1 MKYFLQ
7 IVVLCVGLCNFIAV
21 SANPDAENL
30 AKSTVDKVL
39 QVIRA
44 EKAEF
49 EADPSK
55 LYALVDNVVLPN
67 FDFERMS
74 KLVLAQNWN
83 TANADQK
90 SRFIQEFRALI
101 VRTYARSL
109 LDYTDQ
115 EIKFLPSRDNGERR
129 TTVRTEVTKPGTN
142 KAIPIDYE
150 MYLPNDLW
158 KVYDVKVDSVS
169 LVMNYRSSYADEI
182 RKNGLDAL
190 IDQLKNKSADAMK
203 SGAK

>member
-1 MKYFLQ
+1 MKHLFQSLFL
-7 IVVLCVGLCNFIAV
+7 CFGLMSFLPAQ
-21 SANPDAENL
+21 ANPDAENL

-44 EKAEF
+44 EKSAF

-55 LYALVDNVVLPN
+55 LYALVDDVVLPN
-67 FDFERMS
+67 FDFERMA

-83 TANADQK
+83 AANDDQK
-90 SRFIQEFRALI
+90 ARFIKEFRALI

-115 EIKFLPSRDNGERR
+115 EVKFLPSRSEDDRR
-129 TTVRTEVTKPGTN
+129 VTIRTEVVKPGTS
-142 KAIPIDYE
+142 KAIPIDYD
-150 MYLPNDLW
+150 MYLPSAQW
-158 KVYDVKVDSVS
+158 KVYDVKVDGVS
-169 LVMNYRSSYADEI
+169 LVMNYRSSYAEEI
-182 RKNGLDAL
+182 RKNGLDGL
-190 IDQLKNKSADAMK
+190 ISQLKTKSADAMK

>member
-1 MKYFLQ
+1 MKHLFQSFLICFSLISFSPAQ
-7 IVVLCVGLCNFIAV
+7 
-21 SANPDAENL
+21 ANPDAENL

-39 QVIRA
+39 QVIRT
-44 EKAEF
+44 EKSAF

-67 FDFERMS
+67 FDFERMA

-83 TANADQK
+83 AANDDQK
-90 SRFIQEFRALI
+90 SRFIKEFRALI

-115 EIKFLPSRDNGERR
+115 EVKFLPSRSEDDRR
-129 TTVRTEVTKPGTN
+129 ATVRTEVVKPGTN
-142 KAIPIDYE
+142 KAIPIDYD
-150 MYLPNDLW
+150 MYLPKNQW
-158 KVYDVKVDSVS
+158 KVYDVKVDGVS
-169 LVMNYRSSYADEI
+169 LVMNYRSSYAEEI
-182 RKNGLDAL
+182 RKSGLDGL

>member
-7 IVVLCVGLCNFIAV
+7 IVALCVGLCQFVSV

-30 AKSTVDKVL
+30 ARSTVDKVL
-39 QVIRA
+39 QVIRT
-44 EKAEF
+44 EKTEF

-55 LYALVDNVVLPN
+55 LYALVDDVVLPN

-83 TANADQK
+83 NATDDQK

-115 EIKFLPSRDNGERR
+115 EIKFLPSRSNGDRR
-129 TTVRTEVTKPGTN
+129 ATIRTEVVKPGTN

-150 MYLPNDLW
+150 MYLPNDQW

-190 IDQLKNKSADAMK
+190 IDQLRNKSADAMK
-203 SGAK
+203 SGAR

>member
-1 MKYFLQ
+1 MKFFKMLLIGFVMSFSSFTY
-7 IVVLCVGLCNFIAV
+7 
-21 SANPDAENL
+21 ANPDAENL

-39 QVIRA
+39 QIIRA
-44 EKAEF
+44 EKSAF

-55 LYALVDNVVLPN
+55 LYTLVDETVLPH

-83 TANADQK
+83 SASDDQK
-90 SRFIQEFRALI
+90 KRFSKEFRALI

-115 EIKFLPSRDNGERR
+115 EVKFLPSRNEDERR
-129 TTVRTEVTKPGTN
+129 ATIRTEVVKPGTS

-150 MYLPNDLW
+150 MYLPNAQW
-158 KVYDVKVDSVS
+158 KVYDVKVDGVS
-169 LVMNYRSSYADEI
+169 LVMNYRSSYAEEI
-182 RKNGLDAL
+182 RKNGLDGL
-190 IDQLKNKSADAMK
+190 IEQLKNKSADAMK
-203 SGAK
+203 AGAK

>member
-1 MKYFLQ
+1 MKLFK
-7 IVVLCVGLCNFIAV
+7 VLLIGYVISFSSLTY
-21 SANPDAENL
+21 ANPEAENL

-44 EKAEF
+44 EKPAF
-49 EADPSK
+49 EAEPSK
-55 LYALVDNVVLPN
+55 LYSLVDEVVLPH

-83 TANADQK
+83 SASDDQK
-90 SRFIQEFRALI
+90 DRFAKEFRALI

-115 EIKFLPSRDNGERR
+115 EVKFLPARNEGDNR
-129 TTVRTEVTKPGTN
+129 TTIRTEVVKPGTT
-142 KAIPIDYE
+142 KPIPIDYD
-150 MYLPNDLW
+150 MYFIKNQW
-158 KVYDVKVDSVS
+158 KVYDVKVDGVS
-169 LVMNYRSSYADEI
+169 LVMNYRSSYTEEI
-182 RKNGLDAL
+182 RKSGLDGL

-203 SGAK
+203 AGAK

>member
-1 MKYFLQ
+1 MQFFKIFLM
-7 IVVLCVGLCNFIAV
+7 GFII
-21 SANPDAENL
+21 SCSSFSYANPEAENL

-39 QVIRA
+39 QILRT
-44 EKAEF
+44 EKASF

-55 LYALVDNVVLPN
+55 LYNLVDEIVLPH

-83 TANADQK
+83 SASDDQK
-90 SRFIQEFRALI
+90 KRFTKEFRALI

-115 EIKFLPSRDNGERR
+115 EVKFLPSRNEDDRR
-129 TTVRTEVTKPGTN
+129 VTIRTEVIKPSTN

-150 MYLPNDLW
+150 MYLPSTQW
-158 KVYDVKVDSVS
+158 KVFDVKVDGVS
-169 LVMNYRSSYADEI
+169 LVMNYRNSYAEEI

-190 IDQLKNKSADAMK
+190 IEQLKNKSTDAMK
-203 SGAK
+203 TGAK

>member
-1 MKYFLQ
+1 MKWLNS
-7 IVVLCVGLCNFIAV
+7 VLIGFVMSFSSFV
-21 SANPDAENL
+21 QANPDAENL
-30 AKSTVDKVL
+30 AKSTVDQVL

-44 EKAEF
+44 EKSAF

-55 LYALVDNVVLPN
+55 LYALVDKVVLPN

-83 TANADQK
+83 SASDDQK
-90 SRFIQEFRALI
+90 KRFAKEFRALI

-115 EIKFLPSRDNGERR
+115 EVKFLPSRDEDERR
-129 TTVRTEVTKPGTN
+129 TVVRTEVLKPGTS

-150 MYLPNDLW
+150 MYLPSNQW
-158 KVYDVKVDSVS
+158 KVYDVKVDGVS
-169 LVMNYRSSYADEI
+169 LVMNYRSSYAEEI
-182 RKNGLDAL
+182 RKNGLDGL
-190 IDQLKNKSADAMK
+190 IEQLKNKSEDAMK
-203 SGAK
+203 AGSK